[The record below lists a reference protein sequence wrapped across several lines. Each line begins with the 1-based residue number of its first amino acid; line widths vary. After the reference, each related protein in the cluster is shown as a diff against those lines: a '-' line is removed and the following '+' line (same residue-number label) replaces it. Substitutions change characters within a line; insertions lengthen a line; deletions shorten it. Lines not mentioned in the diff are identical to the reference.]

1 MDIVNLCKYTVL
13 ALLIIVMT
21 ISTIRNRAKHT
32 KKQIIESLIIFV
44 ASFFFFTFV
53 IKNGAVPSDSM
64 NPTLNV
70 GDLIVANGLAYMV
83 DNPQRG
89 DIVIFKSEVTNG
101 KIFIK
106 RIIGLPGD
114 DLMFIDGDIY
124 LNGSLLIEE
133 YLSPDL
139 KTNSE
144 KDFEVP
150 EGCYFVMGDNR
161 DNSYDSRY
169 WDNPFITLKNIKGKM
184 LLNIPT
190 SKLLSFY

>member
-114 DLMFIDGDIY
+114 DLMFIDGDIF